1 MILRFAYPKVFLIFL
16 PIFMLVLVY
25 RFFFYKSPTYTYPLS
40 GLIKKYGYA
49 KNNVHKIALF
59 CLRAVALFFMI
70 FFIARPQWVD
80 SRSKINVD
88 GVDMVIALDVSGSM
102 QLFDDLKNP
111 KTRIDVAKFEAI
123 KFINKREND
132 PIGVVVFGA
141 DSVSKCPLTLD
152 KQILKNVVSS
162 IKLGDINQNGTSL
175 ATGLATA
182 VNRLKNSKSKS
193 RVIILL
199 TDGQPTP
206 PTEKIS
212 IEDSLALLKEVGIKT
227 YTIAIGNPDG
237 GYVRNPFG
245 FVDQARGSVDE
256 ELLKKIADETNGK
269 FFRARN
275 PKEMA
280 EIYNT
285 IDQLEKTK
293 RETDLFSR
301 YYEAFC
307 PFIWIVILLFISELL
322 LKLFV
327 WQSI

>member
-1 MILRFAYPKVFLIFL
+1 MILRFAYPKVFLILF
-16 PIFMLVLVY
+16 PIFILALVY
-25 RFFFYKSPTYTYPLS
+25 RFLFYKSPVYTYPLA

-49 KNNVHKIALF
+49 KNNTHKVVLFVLRGLALF
-59 CLRAVALFFMI
+59 LMI
-70 FFIARPQWVD
+70 FFIARPQWMD
-80 SRSKINVD
+80 FRSKINVD
-88 GVDMVIALDVSGSM
+88 GVDMMITLDVSGSM

-111 KTRIDVAKFEAI
+111 KPRIEVAKFEAI

-141 DSVSKCPLTLD
+141 ESVSKCPLTLD

-162 IKLGDINQNGTSL
+162 IKLGDVNHNGTSL

-182 VNRLKNSKSKS
+182 VNRLKNSASKS
-193 RVIILL
+193 RIIILL

-206 PTEKIS
+206 QTEKVS
-212 IEDSLALLKEVGIKT
+212 IENSIALLKEFGIKT
-227 YTIAIGNPDG
+227 YTIAIGNVEG
-237 GYVRNPFG
+237 GFVRNPFG
-245 FVDQARGSVDE
+245 FVDQVRDSVDE
-256 ELLKKIADETNGK
+256 ELLKKIANETNGK
-269 FFRARN
+269 FFRANN
-275 PKEMA
+275 PKEMS
-280 EIYNT
+280 EIYDT

-293 RETDLFSR
+293 RETDMFSR

-307 PFIWIVILLFISELL
+307 PFIWIVTILFLAEIL